1 MESDMTLQE
10 IIQKLNLTVL
20 TTPKDFADV
29 RPTGGY
35 ASDLLSCVM
44 AGAKPG
50 HLWVTLQAHINI
62 VAVAALTDTAAVI
75 ITEGATPEPEVLEKA
90 NSQGV
95 TLLGTS
101 EGTYQVTGKL
111 WEMGIRP

>member
-1 MESDMTLQE
+1 MTLQE

-20 TTPKDFADV
+20 TTPKDFANIK
-29 RPTGGY
+29 PSGGY

-62 VAVAALTDTAAVI
+62 VAIASLTETAAVI
-75 ITEGATPEPEVLEKA
+75 VTEGTTPEPEVVEKA

-101 EGTYQVTGKL
+101 EGTYQIVGKL
-111 WEMGIRP
+111 WEMGVR